1 MKKLILLGTIAIALV
16 AGTAVLM
23 IVRPQSAVAC
33 ATWHC
38 GCQEHPGAVACRG

>member
-1 MKKLILLGTIAIALV
+1 MKKFVILAAFTFAFV

-23 IVRPQSAVAC
+23 MVHPQSAVAC

-38 GCQEHPGAVACRG
+38 GCQDQSAAVGCRE